1 MDDLEVYG
9 SEMETEEERTERL
22 LRRSD
27 GKFAACDRWVI
38 INDYTNVHRYMG
50 SNDNAMNQ
58 DNPFTEDDVRQLNQY
73 RPTAENLFERMKD
86 DTVKDARK
94 SALNSAR
101 GYNTR
106 YGGDSK
112 KPRNIKFSRKYCSWL
127 GSIGEHLPVKVKMI
141 ALPEDKLADSCKS
154 WGEYLIKSEL
164 KQEKRLLKTKEEFD
178 LYKY

>member
-1 MDDLEVYG
+1 MDDLEIYG
-9 SEMETEEERTERL
+9 SEIETEEERTERL
-22 LRRSD
+22 FRRSD
-27 GKFAACDRWVI
+27 GKFAACDRWVV
-38 INDYTNVHRYMG
+38 INDTAREYRYM
-50 SNDNAMNQ
+50 DNMVNQ
-58 DNPFTEDDVRQLNQY
+58 DNPLTEDDVRQLNQH
-73 RPTAENLFERMKD
+73 RPTAENLFGWMKD

-112 KPRNIKFSRKYCSWL
+112 KPRNIKFTRKYCSWT
-127 GSIGEHLPVKVKMI
+127 GGIGEHLPVKVKMI

-154 WGEYLIKSEL
+154 WGEYLMKSEL
-164 KQEKRLLKTKEEFD
+164 KREKRILKSKEEFD

>member
-1 MDDLEVYG
+1 MDDLVIYG
-9 SEMETEEERTERL
+9 SEIETEKERMERL

-27 GKFAACDRWVI
+27 GKFAACDRWVV
-38 INDYTNVHRYMG
+38 INDHVNIHRYIG
-50 SNDNAMNQ
+50 ENGIDGNQ
-58 DNPFTEDDVRQLNQY
+58 ENPFTEDDVRLASND

-86 DTVKDARK
+86 DTIKDTNK
-94 SALNSAR
+94 SAINSAK

-112 KPRNIKFSRKYCSWL
+112 NPRTIKFARKYCSWI
-127 GSIGEHLPVKVKMI
+127 GCIGEHLPVKVKMI

-154 WGEYLIKSEL
+154 WGEYLMKSEL
-164 KQEKRLLKTKEEFD
+164 KQEKRILKTKEEFD